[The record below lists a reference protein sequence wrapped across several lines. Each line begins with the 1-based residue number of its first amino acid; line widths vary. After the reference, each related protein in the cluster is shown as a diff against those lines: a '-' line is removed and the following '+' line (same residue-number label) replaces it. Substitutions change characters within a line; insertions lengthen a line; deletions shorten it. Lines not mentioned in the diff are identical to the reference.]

1 MRNRAR
7 MGCISHR
14 GGWASA
20 ISMAVIPDNHDSYW
34 TDIDGQLHIDI
45 PTKTPQVRSIV
56 VGGVRILITSNNL
69 GGHPVGSSN
78 KRVPNIITLSYT
90 EQSNNQLKSLPS
102 SDSSVQLCG
111 DAEVDQLDFSV
122 ICQQYVLSF
131 DITMYHLII
140 ISYEDISP

>member
-34 TDIDGQLHIDI
+34 TDIDGQLHINI

-69 GGHPVGSSN
+69 GGHPVGGSN
-78 KRVPNIITLSYT
+78 KRVPNITTRHTLHS
-90 EQSNNQLKSLPS
+90 EPDMVLPS

-122 ICQQYVLSF
+122 VCQQYILSF

-140 ISYEDISP
+140 SLSVKTFQR

>member
-34 TDIDGQLHIDI
+34 TDIDGQLHINI

-69 GGHPVGSSN
+69 GGHPVGGSN
-78 KRVPNIITLSYT
+78 KRVPDIKPSHT
-90 EQSNNQLKSLPS
+90 EQ
-102 SDSSVQLCG
+102 
-111 DAEVDQLDFSV
+111 
-122 ICQQYVLSF
+122 
-131 DITMYHLII
+131 
-140 ISYEDISP
+140 